1 MALPSSRNR
10 TYAADSPVRSA
21 DLNDLQDCIVDG
33 KHGDRTLIFGAA
45 AFNVQTAVANWA
57 TATVPQRDEGQWS
70 FAAAAAGRIV
80 APVILPVGTRI
91 RTVTWHFDKNSQA
104 AALTMYL
111 RKRTGTT
118 TTDLSTTADVSS
130 GANPTSVTVTPNY
143 TMEALYQVW
152 LEVFAGNAN
161 HVFLRAELVIDKL

>member
-1 MALPSSRNR
+1 MSLPTSRNR

-21 DLNDLQDCIVDG
+21 DLNDLQDCIISS
-33 KHGDRTLIFGAA
+33 KHTDRTLVFGAS

-57 TATVPQRDEGQWS
+57 AGTVPQRDEGEWS

-118 TTDLSTTADVSS
+118 TTDLTTTADVSS
-130 GANPTSVTVTPNY
+130 GAAPTSVAVTPNY
-143 TMEALYQVW
+143 TVEALYQVW
-152 LEVFAGNAN
+152 LEVFAGSVS
-161 HVFLRAELVIDKL
+161 HVFIRADVVVDKL